1 SHKIESACS
10 GCEVILVLPHKTNNM
25 FCGQLIS
32 HHLPSLHLHD
42 KVSQAL
48 QLMADHKVSHLPVVN
63 DEKYIGLVGEDDLLE
78 ADENQLLET
87 LSQHFSNVFVRFNDH
102 ILIA

>member
-1 SHKIESACS
+1 
-10 GCEVILVLPHKTNNM
+10 M

-48 QLMADHKVSHLPVVN
+48 QLMADHKVSHLPVVA
-63 DEKYIGLVGEDDLLE
+63 DEKYIGLVSEDDLLE
-78 ADENQLLET
+78 ADETCCWNPCRNI
-87 LSQHFSNVFVRFNDH
+87 SAICS
-102 ILIA
+102 